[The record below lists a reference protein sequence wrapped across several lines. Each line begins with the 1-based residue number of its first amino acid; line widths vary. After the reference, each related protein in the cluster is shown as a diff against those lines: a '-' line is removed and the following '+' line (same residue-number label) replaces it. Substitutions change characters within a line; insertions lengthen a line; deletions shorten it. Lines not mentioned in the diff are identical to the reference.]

1 MLAGKNGHAQCVA
14 VLLYIGSRIL
24 MKLVFL
30 SAEFYKDYADCSEI
44 EQKPTRPYIRI
55 GVLING
61 VLWAVPFRSNI
72 RHEHVIWTNEAK
84 RCGMDFSKAVVIVD
98 PERYIDSA
106 VPHLRG
112 EELART
118 KRRTVLQMCREI
130 SDCLHILHYSILK
143 STFRKIRSDQ
153 VKIDKSTAKGLEW
166 PRLWIF

>member
-1 MLAGKNGHAQCVA
+1 
-14 VLLYIGSRIL
+14 

-112 EELART
+112 EEFA
-118 KRRTVLQMCREI
+118 V
-130 SDCLHILHYSILK
+130 LK

-166 PRLWIF
+166 PRLWNFLWGDKGAVEKILWAGYAAGILFLGKGVGMLVGKGGI

>member
-14 VLLYIGSRIL
+14 VLLYIGSQIL

-84 RCGMDFSKAVVIVD
+84 RAPNVPRNKRLLTYSTLQYF
-98 PERYIDSA
+98 EEYIPKDT
-106 VPHLRG
+106 
-112 EELART
+112 E
-118 KRRTVLQMCREI
+118 
-130 SDCLHILHYSILK
+130 
-143 STFRKIRSDQ
+143 
-153 VKIDKSTAKGLEW
+153 
-166 PRLWIF
+166 

>member
-61 VLWAVPFRSNI
+61 VLWVVPFRSNI

-112 EELART
+112 EEFAVLKTINAHAIEAKMAQFICT
-118 KRRTVLQMCREI
+118 YKKAKRAPNVPRNKRLLTYSTLQYFEEYI
-130 SDCLHILHYSILK
+130 PKD
-143 STFRKIRSDQ
+143 T
-153 VKIDKSTAKGLEW
+153 E
-166 PRLWIF
+166 

>member
-112 EELART
+112 EEFAVLKTINAHAIEAKMAQFICT
-118 KRRTVLQMCREI
+118 YKKAKRAPNVPRNKRLLT
-130 SDCLHILHYSILK
+130 YSTLRYFEEYIPED
-143 STFRKIRSDQ
+143 T
-153 VKIDKSTAKGLEW
+153 E
-166 PRLWIF
+166 

>member
-112 EELART
+112 EEF
-118 KRRTVLQMCREI
+118 TVLKTINAHAIEVKMAQFIGTYKKAKRAPNVPRNKR
-130 SDCLHILHYSILK
+130 LLTYSTLQYFEEYIPK
-143 STFRKIRSDQ
+143 DT
-153 VKIDKSTAKGLEW
+153 E
-166 PRLWIF
+166 

>member
-44 EQKPTRPYIRI
+44 EQKPTCPYIRI

-112 EELART
+112 EEFAVLKTISAHAIEAKMAQFICT
-118 KRRTVLQMCREI
+118 YKKAKRAPNVLRNKR
-130 SDCLHILHYSILK
+130 LLTYSTLQYFEEYIPK
-143 STFRKIRSDQ
+143 DT
-153 VKIDKSTAKGLEW
+153 E
-166 PRLWIF
+166 